1 VIVMPSPNQSF
12 KYLFGS
18 AFRAPNAYEL
28 NVHYFGLGN
37 LRPESINTHELVWER
52 YTNDWLRTSVSTY
65 WYQADSLI
73 TLELDPST
81 ALGTKYVNEGQVRA
95 KGLELEAQMR
105 LRGGVRS
112 QVSYALQ
119 QVTDQDTQQALT
131 NSPRHMLKTRVSVDG
146 PTPRSS
152 IAAEVLYISSRTTL
166 AGNTLPPVPLVE
178 LHDDPADRPRFELFG
193 TVRICSTSSMGT
205 RYPGRTSRTPSR
217 GTA

>member
-1 VIVMPSPNQSF
+1 MPRTSSKATRWLILNAGLRYDGYESFSRLTPRTAVIVMPSPNQSF

-28 NVHYFGLGN
+28 NANYFGVTN

-73 TLELDPST
+73 TLTPDSSAP
-81 ALGTKYVNEGQVRA
+81 LGTTYINEGRVRA

-105 LRGGVRS
+105 LRGGVRG

-119 QVTDQDTQQALT
+119 QVTDQDTQRR
-131 NSPRHMLKTRVSVDG
+131 SPIRRAT
-146 PTPRSS
+146 
-152 IAAEVLYISSRTTL
+152 
-166 AGNTLPPVPLVE
+166 
-178 LHDDPADRPRFELFG
+178 
-193 TVRICSTSSMGT
+193 C
-205 RYPGRTSRTPSR
+205 
-217 GTA
+217 